1 MAINGLSQDLV
12 IDPTGPETGSH
23 TRFSLTAAELLT
35 ILAFWTLL
43 ALITALGRQLD
54 PRVELAPQIA
64 SAVVTLAFIE
74 YAIWAVITV
83 PIVWLSSRFSVEGG
97 HRWVRIFSFVALGVL
112 IAIIVD
118 QAIASVRSDLLPAPP
133 NRPFG
138 GRGGGGSGW
147 GRLSRFEFLDDLMV
161 YFALLGAGVAR
172 DYFVRYRLRLEEAT
186 RLQAHAAQL
195 QAQLATAQ
203 LAALRNQLNPH
214 FLFNTLHAVSALV
227 ERDPRGVRKMI
238 SRLSDLL
245 RYTLEGS
252 HKQET
257 PLEDELDLIRRY
269 VEIMEV
275 RFQGNLDV
283 ETELEEG
290 MRRALVP
297 SLLLQPIVENAIKH
311 GVDDRTDRAAI
322 KIKIHKEGDQ
332 LVITVTDNGPGLTED
347 APSTETGV
355 GLHNTRARLQQLYG
369 DAHSFTLANAPGGGA
384 VAEIRLP
391 FRLAAYAA
399 SATSA

>member
-1 MAINGLSQDLV
+1 MAINSPEQQLEGIQDELGT
-12 IDPTGPETGSH
+12 DSRG
-23 TRFSLTAAELLT
+23 RFSLTATELLA
-35 ILAFWTLL
+35 ILAFWTVL
-43 ALITALGRQLD
+43 ALITALGRRLD
-54 PRVELAPQIA
+54 PRVELDAKIA
-64 SAVVTLAFIE
+64 SAVVTLSFIE
-74 YAIWAVITV
+74 YAIWAVLTV

-97 HRWVRIFSFVALGVL
+97 HRWIRIFFFIALGIVL
-112 IAIIVD
+112 AIAVD
-118 QAIASVRSDLLPAPP
+118 QVIAMARSNLLPLPP
-133 NRPFG
+133 NRRFG
-138 GRGGGGSGW
+138 GRGGPSSGW
-147 GRLSRFEFLDDLMV
+147 MRLSRLEFLDDLMV
-161 YFALLGAGVAR
+161 YFAVLGAGIAR

-245 RYTLEGS
+245 RHTLEGS

-275 RFQGNLDV
+275 RFQGKLDV
-283 ETELEEG
+283 ETELDEG

-311 GVDDRTDRAAI
+311 GVGDRTDSAMI
-322 KIKIHKEGDQ
+322 KINVHKEADQ
-332 LVITVTDNGPGLTED
+332 LVIRVSDNGPGVSGN
-347 APSTETGV
+347 ASPAETGV
-355 GLHNTRARLQQLYG
+355 GLSNTRARLKQLYG
-369 DAHSFTLANAPGGGA
+369 DAQSFTLTNSSGGGA

-391 FRLAAYAA
+391 FRLAAYANAEA
-399 SATSA
+399 SA

>member
-1 MAINGLSQDLV
+1 MATNSPKEQLADVFDEPRMDLRA
-12 IDPTGPETGSH
+12 
-23 TRFSLTAAELLT
+23 RFSLTATELLA
-35 ILAFWTLL
+35 ILAFWTVL
-43 ALITALGRQLD
+43 ALITALGRRLD
-54 PRVELAPQIA
+54 PRVELDPQIA
-64 SAVVTLAFIE
+64 SAVVTLSFIE
-74 YAIWAVITV
+74 YAIWAVLTV

-97 HRWVRIFSFVALGVL
+97 HRWIRIFFFIALGVVL
-112 IAIIVD
+112 AIIVD
-118 QAIASVRSDLLPAPP
+118 QIIASVRFDLLPPSP
-133 NRPFG
+133 NRRFG
-138 GRGGGGSGW
+138 GRGGGGSGFI
-147 GRLSRFEFLDDLMV
+147 RLSRLEFLDDLMV
-161 YFALLGAGVAR
+161 YFAILGAGIAR

-245 RYTLEGS
+245 RHTLEGS

-275 RFQGNLDV
+275 RFQGKLDV
-283 ETELEEG
+283 EAELEEA

-311 GVDDRTDRAAI
+311 GGVDRTGSA
-322 KIKIHKEGDQ
+322 KIKINVHKEGDQ
-332 LVITVTDNGPGLTED
+332 LVIRVSDNGPGISEGSSID
-347 APSTETGV
+347 GGV
-355 GLHNTRARLQQLYG
+355 GLGNTRARLTQLYG
-369 DAHSFTLANAPGGGA
+369 DAQSFTLTNAPEGGA

-391 FRLAAYAA
+391 FHLAAYAIGEV
-399 SATSA
+399 SA